1 MAYSIEH
8 RSLAKQVQ
16 VEFYPLEDFQCFS
29 FIRDAQ
35 EYVLT
40 TCTDYMYIL
49 TTCTDYM
56 YVLTTC
62 TYYYI
67 LQITLDLLHFQ
78 QGQEFS

>member
-40 TCTDYMYIL
+40 TCT
-49 TTCTDYM
+49 
-56 YVLTTC
+56 
-62 TYYYI
+62 YYYI